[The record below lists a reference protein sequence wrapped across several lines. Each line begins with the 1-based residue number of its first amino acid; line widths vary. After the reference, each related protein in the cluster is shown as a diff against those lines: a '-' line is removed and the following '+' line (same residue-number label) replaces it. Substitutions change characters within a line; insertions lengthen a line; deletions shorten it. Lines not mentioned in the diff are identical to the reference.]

1 MNYKYNILW
10 LDDEP
15 IKALE
20 QIREA
25 NPFIY
30 FDKVDYVDICEMILD
45 SQPEKYHAVILD
57 ANGISS
63 DSPEKDANKSGFL
76 RLVHSVMDNHIPLY
90 IYSGQLL
97 RASDGDSADIVL
109 EELHRLGLKK
119 QIFYKSGGPYELI
132 DKIVKDLDNK
142 YLYYDGYK
150 HFLTFFTNGWIPKEY
165 KQEFLDPIMEY
176 YYRKD
181 YNSAHGNQMRNITEQ
196 ILDRINKEFQL
207 DTTTK
212 EGDKNRYANIAKAI
226 KAKKLDFSSS
236 ISGPLLHM
244 IDVTNARS
252 HNAMSEDERKL
263 YFESDF
269 STFFIVANWFYK
281 IMTKLETAQLFDEPN
296 PDNANTNINTNTNTE
311 VPLSISK
318 PSESSEKKQKPK
330 THENSRTGVLV
341 STYKEN
347 GRTYCD
353 LKVEIPWKWKDF
365 SQLMIT
371 TIIPSNDP
379 KKAVWYPYC
388 QEVNNDK

>member
-150 HFLTFFTNGWIPKEY
+150 HFLTFFTNGWIPIEY

-281 IMTKLETAQLFDEPN
+281 IMTKLETAQLFDDPN

-379 KKAVWYPYC
+379 KKTVWYPYC

>member
-1 MNYKYNILW
+1 MNYQYNVLW

-20 QIREA
+20 QIREE
-25 NPFIY
+25 NQSIN
-30 FDKVDYVDICEMILD
+30 FDKERFVDECQRKLETH
-45 SQPEKYHAVILD
+45 PEKYHAVILD

-63 DSPEKDANKSGFL
+63 DNPDKDANKSGFL
-76 RLVHSVMDNHIPLY
+76 RLVNIVMDNHIPLY

-109 EELHRLGLKK
+109 EELYRLGLKDH
-119 QIFYKSGGPYELI
+119 IFYKSGGPYDLI
-132 DKIVKDLDNK
+132 DKIIKDLDSN
-142 YLYYDGYK
+142 YHFYGEYK
-150 HFLTFFTNGWIPKEY
+150 HFLSFFTNGWIPKEY
-165 KQEFLDPIMEY
+165 KEQFFDPLMKY
-176 YYRKD
+176 HYSKNCKD
-181 YNSAHGNQMRNITEQ
+181 AHGNHMRNIIEK
-196 ILDRINKEFQL
+196 ILVKVNEEFQL
-207 DTTTK
+207 DTITK
-212 EGDKNRYANIAKAI
+212 ENDKNRYANIAKAI
-226 KAKKLDFSSS
+226 KAKKLDYSSA
-236 ISGPLLHM
+236 ISGPLFHM
-244 IDVTNARS
+244 IDITNAES

-281 IMTKLETAQLFDEPN
+281 IMTNLKDVEHIEKTS
-296 PDNANTNINTNTNTE
+296 PDSANTNTE
-311 VPLSISK
+311 VPESINK
-318 PSESSEKKQKPK
+318 CPELSEKKQKPK
-330 THENSRTGVLV
+330 THEDSRSGVIV

-353 LKVEIPWKWKDF
+353 LKVEIPLKWKDC

-388 QEVNNDK
+388 QEVKNDK

>member
-15 IKALE
+15 IKVLE
-20 QIREA
+20 QIREV
-25 NPFIY
+25 NPSIN
-30 FDKVDYVDICEMILD
+30 FDKVDYVDVCEMILY

-57 ANGISS
+57 ANGVYS
-63 DSPEKDANKSGFL
+63 DSPEKDANKRGFL
-76 RLVHSVMDNHIPLY
+76 RLVHSVIDNHIPLY

-109 EELHRLGLKK
+109 EELHRLGLKEK
-119 QIFYKSGGPYELI
+119 EQIFYKSGGPYDLI

-142 YLYYDGYK
+142 YLYYGQYK
-150 HFLTFFTNGWIPKEY
+150 HFLSFFTNGWIPKEY

-181 YNSAHGNQMRNITEQ
+181 YNSAHGNQMRNITEK
-196 ILDRINKEFQL
+196 ILDRINTEFKL
-207 DTTTK
+207 DTTSK
-212 EGDKNRYANIAKAI
+212 EGDKNRFVNIAKAI

-244 IDVTNARS
+244 IDISNARS
-252 HNAMSEDERKL
+252 HIAMSEEERKL

-281 IMTKLETAQLFDEPN
+281 IMSKLECTQQFDEPN
-296 PDNANTNINTNTNTE
+296 PEIDDTDIEGPAPIN
-311 VPLSISK
+311 K
-318 PSESSEKKQKPK
+318 PSELSKEKQKPK
-330 THENSRTGVLV
+330 THEDSRSGVLV
-341 STYKEN
+341 STYKEK

-353 LKVEIPWKWKDF
+353 LKVEIPWKWKDC

-371 TIIPSNDP
+371 GIIPSNDP
-379 KKAVWYPYC
+379 KKGFWYPYC

>member
-1 MNYKYNILW
+1 MSYKYNVLW

-63 DSPEKDANKSGFL
+63 DSPQKDANKSGFL

-109 EELHRLGLKK
+109 EELHRLGLKEH
-119 QIFYKSGGPYELI
+119 IFYKSGGPYELI
-132 DKIVKDLDNK
+132 DKIIKDLDNK

-181 YNSAHGNQMRNITEQ
+181 YNSAHGNQMRNITEK

-207 DTTTK
+207 DTITK

-226 KAKKLDFSSS
+226 KAKKLDFSFS

-244 IDVTNARS
+244 IDVANARS

-281 IMTKLETAQLFDEPN
+281 IMTKLENAQPFDEQN
-296 PDNANTNINTNTNTE
+296 PDNANTNTE
-311 VPLSISK
+311 VLLSNSK
-318 PSESSEKKQKPK
+318 HSESSENKQKPK

-347 GRTYCD
+347 GHTYCD

-365 SQLMIT
+365 NQLMIT
-371 TIIPSNDP
+371 AIIPSNDP
-379 KKAVWYPYC
+379 KKAIWYPYC

>member
-1 MNYKYNILW
+1 MNYQYNVLW

-20 QIREA
+20 QIREE
-25 NPFIY
+25 NQSIN
-30 FDKVDYVDICEMILD
+30 FDKERFVDECQRKLEAH
-45 SQPEKYHAVILD
+45 PEKYHAVILD

-63 DSPEKDANKSGFL
+63 DNPDKDANKSGFL
-76 RLVHSVMDNHIPLY
+76 RLVNIVMDNHIPLY

-109 EELHRLGLKK
+109 EELYRLGLKDH
-119 QIFYKSGGPYELI
+119 IFYKSGGPYDLI
-132 DKIVKDLDNK
+132 DKIIKDLDSN
-142 YLYYDGYK
+142 YHFYGEYK
-150 HFLTFFTNGWIPKEY
+150 HFLSFFTNGWIPKEC
-165 KQEFLDPIMEY
+165 KEQFFDPLMKY
-176 YYRKD
+176 HYSKNCKD
-181 YNSAHGNQMRNITEQ
+181 AHGNHMRNIIEK
-196 ILDRINKEFQL
+196 ILVKVNEEFQL
-207 DTTTK
+207 DTITK
-212 EGDKNRYANIAKAI
+212 ENDKNRYANIAKAI
-226 KAKKLDFSSS
+226 KAKKLDYSSA
-236 ISGPLLHM
+236 ISGPLFHM
-244 IDVTNARS
+244 IDITNAES

-281 IMTKLETAQLFDEPN
+281 IMTNLKDVEHIEKMS
-296 PDNANTNINTNTNTE
+296 PDSANTNTE
-311 VPLSISK
+311 VPESINK
-318 PSESSEKKQKPK
+318 CPELSEKKQKPK
-330 THENSRTGVLV
+330 THEDSRSGVIV

-353 LKVEIPWKWKDF
+353 LKVEIPLKWKDC

-388 QEVNNDK
+388 QEVKNDK

>member
-1 MNYKYNILW
+1 MNYQYNVLW

-20 QIREA
+20 QIREE
-25 NPFIY
+25 NQSIN
-30 FDKVDYVDICEMILD
+30 FDKERFVDECQRKLETH
-45 SQPEKYHAVILD
+45 PEKYHAVILD

-63 DSPEKDANKSGFL
+63 DNPDKDANKSGFL
-76 RLVHSVMDNHIPLY
+76 RLVNIVMDNHIPLY

-109 EELHRLGLKK
+109 EELYRLGLKDH
-119 QIFYKSGGPYELI
+119 IFYKSGGPYDLI
-132 DKIVKDLDNK
+132 DKIIKDLDSN
-142 YLYYDGYK
+142 YHFYGEYK
-150 HFLTFFTNGWIPKEY
+150 HFLSFFTNGWIPKEY
-165 KQEFLDPIMEY
+165 KEQFFDPLMKY
-176 YYRKD
+176 HYSKNCKD
-181 YNSAHGNQMRNITEQ
+181 AHGNHMRNIIEK
-196 ILDRINKEFQL
+196 ILVKVNEEFQL
-207 DTTTK
+207 DTITK
-212 EGDKNRYANIAKAI
+212 ENDKNRYANIAKAI
-226 KAKKLDFSSS
+226 KAKKLDYSSA
-236 ISGPLLHM
+236 ISGPLFHM
-244 IDVTNARS
+244 IDITNAES

-281 IMTKLETAQLFDEPN
+281 IMTNLKDVEHIEKTS
-296 PDNANTNINTNTNTE
+296 PDSANTNTE
-311 VPLSISK
+311 VPESINK
-318 PSESSEKKQKPK
+318 CPELSEKKQKPK
-330 THENSRTGVLV
+330 THEDSRSGVIV

-353 LKVEIPWKWKDF
+353 LKVEIPLKWKDC

-388 QEVNNDK
+388 QEVKIDK

>member
-20 QIREA
+20 QIREV
-25 NPFIY
+25 NPSIY

-57 ANGISS
+57 ANGVSS

-76 RLVHSVMDNHIPLY
+76 RLVHSVIDNHLPLY

-97 RASDGDSADIVL
+97 RATDGDSADIVL
-109 EELHRLGLKK
+109 EELYRLGLKDN
-119 QIFYKSGGPYELI
+119 IFYKSGGPYDLI
-132 DKIVKDLDNK
+132 DKVVKDLDDK
-142 YLYYDGYK
+142 YQYYEGYK
-150 HFLTFFTNGWIPKEY
+150 HFLSFFSNGWIGNEY
-165 KQEFLDPIMEY
+165 KTQFLDPIMEY

-196 ILDRINKEFQL
+196 ILHRVNIEFQL
-207 DTTTK
+207 DTTSK
-212 EGDKNRYANIAKAI
+212 EGDKNRFANIAKAI

-244 IDVTNARS
+244 IDVTNAQS
-252 HNAMSEDERKL
+252 HNAMSEDELKL

-281 IMTKLETAQLFDEPN
+281 IMTQLENAQHVEVSS
-296 PDNANTNINTNTNTE
+296 PDSSEDLENSN
-311 VPLSISK
+311 K
-318 PSESSEKKQKPK
+318 PTKCLEKKQKPN
-330 THENSRTGVLV
+330 THENTRSGVLV

-353 LKVEIPWKWKDF
+353 LKVEIPWKWKDY
-365 SQLMIT
+365 SQLLIT

-379 KKAVWYPYC
+379 KKGVWYPYC
-388 QEVNNDK
+388 QEVNNKTE

>member
-1 MNYKYNILW
+1 MSYKYNILW

-20 QIREA
+20 NIREA
-25 NPFIY
+25 NPHIY
-30 FDKVDYVDICEMILD
+30 FDKVDYVDICEIILD

-57 ANGISS
+57 ANGKYS
-63 DSPEKDANKSGFL
+63 DSPEKDANKSGL
-76 RLVHSVMDNHIPLY
+76 LGLVHSVIDNHIPLY

-97 RASDGDSADIVL
+97 RASDGDTADIVL
-109 EELHRLGLKK
+109 DELHRLGLKEN
-119 QIFYKSGGPYELI
+119 IFFKSGGPYDLI

-142 YLYYDGYK
+142 YLYYEEHK
-150 HFLTFFTNGWIPKEY
+150 HFLSFFSNGWIANEY
-165 KQEFLDPIMEY
+165 KTQYLDPIMEY

-196 ILDRINKEFQL
+196 ILNRVNIEFQL
-207 DTTTK
+207 DTTSK
-212 EGDKNRYANIAKAI
+212 EGDKNRFANIAKAI

-244 IDVTNARS
+244 IDVTNAQS

-263 YFESDF
+263 YFDSDF

-281 IMTKLETAQLFDEPN
+281 IMTQLENAQHVEESS
-296 PDNANTNINTNTNTE
+296 PDSSEDLDNSN
-311 VPLSISK
+311 K
-318 PSESSEKKQKPK
+318 PSESPEKKQKPK
-330 THENSRTGVLV
+330 THENTRSGVLV
-341 STYKEN
+341 ATYKEN

-353 LKVEIPWKWKDF
+353 LKVEIPWKWKDY
-365 SQLMIT
+365 SQLLIT

-379 KKAVWYPYC
+379 QKGVWYPYC
-388 QEVNNDK
+388 QEVNSKIE

>member
-1 MNYKYNILW
+1 MNYQYNVLW

-20 QIREA
+20 QIREE
-25 NPFIY
+25 NQSIN
-30 FDKVDYVDICEMILD
+30 FDKERFVDECQRKLETH
-45 SQPEKYHAVILD
+45 PEKYHAVILD

-63 DSPEKDANKSGFL
+63 DNPDKDANKSGFL
-76 RLVHSVMDNHIPLY
+76 RLVNIVMDNHIPLY

-109 EELHRLGLKK
+109 EELYRLGLKDH
-119 QIFYKSGGPYELI
+119 IFYKSGGPYDLI
-132 DKIVKDLDNK
+132 DKIIKDLDSN
-142 YLYYDGYK
+142 YHFYGEYK
-150 HFLTFFTNGWIPKEY
+150 HFLSFFTNGWIPKEY
-165 KQEFLDPIMEY
+165 KEQFFDPLMKY
-176 YYRKD
+176 HYNKNCKD
-181 YNSAHGNQMRNITEQ
+181 AHGNHMRNIIEK
-196 ILDRINKEFQL
+196 ILVKVNEEFQL
-207 DTTTK
+207 DTITK
-212 EGDKNRYANIAKAI
+212 ENDKNRYANIAKAI
-226 KAKKLDFSSS
+226 KAKKLDYSSA
-236 ISGPLLHM
+236 ISGPLFHM
-244 IDVTNARS
+244 IDITNAES

-281 IMTKLETAQLFDEPN
+281 IMTNLKDVEHIEKTS
-296 PDNANTNINTNTNTE
+296 PDSANTNTE
-311 VPLSISK
+311 VPESINK
-318 PSESSEKKQKPK
+318 CPELSEKKQKPR
-330 THENSRTGVLV
+330 THEDSRSGVIV

-353 LKVEIPWKWKDF
+353 LKVEIPWKWKDC

-388 QEVNNDK
+388 QEVKNDK

>member
-1 MNYKYNILW
+1 MNYQYNVLW

-20 QIREA
+20 QIREE
-25 NPFIY
+25 NQSIN
-30 FDKVDYVDICEMILD
+30 FDKERFVDECQRKLETH
-45 SQPEKYHAVILD
+45 PEKYHAVILD

-63 DSPEKDANKSGFL
+63 DNPDKDANKSGFL
-76 RLVHSVMDNHIPLY
+76 RLVNIVMDNHIPLY

-109 EELHRLGLKK
+109 EELYRLGLKDH
-119 QIFYKSGGPYELI
+119 IFYKSGGPYDLI
-132 DKIVKDLDNK
+132 DKIIKDLDSN
-142 YLYYDGYK
+142 YHFYGEYK
-150 HFLTFFTNGWIPKEY
+150 HFLSFFTNGWIPKEY
-165 KQEFLDPIMEY
+165 KEQFFDPLMKY
-176 YYRKD
+176 HYSKNCKD
-181 YNSAHGNQMRNITEQ
+181 AHGNHMRNIIEK
-196 ILDRINKEFQL
+196 ILVKVNEEFQL
-207 DTTTK
+207 DTITK
-212 EGDKNRYANIAKAI
+212 ENDKNRYANIAKAI
-226 KAKKLDFSSS
+226 KAKKLDYSSA
-236 ISGPLLHM
+236 ISGPLFHM
-244 IDVTNARS
+244 IDITNAES

-281 IMTKLETAQLFDEPN
+281 IMTNLKDVEHIEKTS
-296 PDNANTNINTNTNTE
+296 PDSANTNTE
-311 VPLSISK
+311 VPESINK
-318 PSESSEKKQKPK
+318 CPELSEKKQKPK
-330 THENSRTGVLV
+330 THGDSRSGVIV

-353 LKVEIPWKWKDF
+353 LKVEIPLKWKDC

-388 QEVNNDK
+388 QEVKNDK

>member
-20 QIREA
+20 QIREI
-25 NPFIY
+25 NPSIY
-30 FDKVDYVDICEMILD
+30 FDKVDYVDICEMILE

-57 ANGISS
+57 ANGVSS

-76 RLVHSVMDNHIPLY
+76 RLVHSVIDNHLPLY

-97 RASDGDSADIVL
+97 RAADGDSADIVL
-109 EELHRLGLKK
+109 EELYRLGLKDN
-119 QIFYKSGGPYELI
+119 IFYKSGAPYDLI
-132 DKIVKDLDNK
+132 DKVVKDLDNK
-142 YLYYDGYK
+142 YQYYEGYK
-150 HFLTFFTNGWIPKEY
+150 HFLSFFSNGWIPNKY
-165 KQEFLDPIMEY
+165 KTQYLDPIMEY

-196 ILDRINKEFQL
+196 ILHRVNIEFQL
-207 DTTTK
+207 DTTSK
-212 EGDKNRYANIAKAI
+212 EGDKNRFANIAKAI

-244 IDVTNARS
+244 IDVTNAQS
-252 HNAMSEDERKL
+252 HNAMSEDELKL

-281 IMTKLETAQLFDEPN
+281 IMTQLENAQHVEESS
-296 PDNANTNINTNTNTE
+296 PDSSEDLDNSN
-311 VPLSISK
+311 K
-318 PSESSEKKQKPK
+318 PSESPEKKQKPK
-330 THENSRTGVLV
+330 THENTRSGVLV
-341 STYKEN
+341 ATYKEN

-353 LKVEIPWKWKDF
+353 LKVEIPWKWKDY
-365 SQLMIT
+365 SQLLIT

-379 KKAVWYPYC
+379 KKGVWYPYC
-388 QEVNNDK
+388 QEVNSNDL

>member
-20 QIREA
+20 QIREE

-30 FDKVDYVDICEMILD
+30 FDKVDYVDICEMILN

-97 RASDGDSADIVL
+97 RASDGDSADILL
-109 EELHRLGLKK
+109 EELDRLGLKE

-252 HNAMSEDERKL
+252 HNALSEDERKL

-281 IMTKLETAQLFDEPN
+281 IMTELEKQHFDEPN
-296 PDNANTNINTNTNTE
+296 KDNTITNTE
-311 VPLSISK
+311 APLSISE
-318 PSESSEKKQKPK
+318 PSESCKKNHKPK
-330 THENSRTGVLV
+330 THENSITRVLV

-347 GRTYCD
+347 GLTYCD

-365 SQLMIT
+365 SQLYIT
-371 TIIPSNDP
+371 GIIPSNDP
-379 KKAVWYPYC
+379 KKGVWFPFC

>member
-1 MNYKYNILW
+1 MNYQYNVLW

-20 QIREA
+20 QIREE
-25 NPFIY
+25 NQSIN
-30 FDKVDYVDICEMILD
+30 FDKERFVDECQRKLETH
-45 SQPEKYHAVILD
+45 PEKYHAVILD

-63 DSPEKDANKSGFL
+63 DNPDKDANKSGFL
-76 RLVHSVMDNHIPLY
+76 RLVNIVMDNHIPLY

-109 EELHRLGLKK
+109 EELYRLGLKDH
-119 QIFYKSGGPYELI
+119 IFYKSGGPYDLI
-132 DKIVKDLDNK
+132 DKIIKDLDSN
-142 YLYYDGYK
+142 YHFYGEYK
-150 HFLTFFTNGWIPKEY
+150 HFLSFFTNGWIPKEY
-165 KQEFLDPIMEY
+165 KEQFFDPLMKY
-176 YYRKD
+176 HYSKNCKD
-181 YNSAHGNQMRNITEQ
+181 AHGNHMRNIIEK
-196 ILDRINKEFQL
+196 ILVKVNEEFQL
-207 DTTTK
+207 DTITK
-212 EGDKNRYANIAKAI
+212 ENDKNRYANIAKAI
-226 KAKKLDFSSS
+226 KAKKLDYSSA
-236 ISGPLLHM
+236 ISGLLFHM
-244 IDVTNARS
+244 IDITNAES

-281 IMTKLETAQLFDEPN
+281 IMTNLKDVEHIEKMS
-296 PDNANTNINTNTNTE
+296 PDSANTNTE
-311 VPLSISK
+311 VPESINK
-318 PSESSEKKQKPK
+318 CPELSEKKQKPK
-330 THENSRTGVLV
+330 THEDSRSGVIV

-353 LKVEIPWKWKDF
+353 LKVEIPLKWKDC

-388 QEVNNDK
+388 QEVKNDK

>member
-20 QIREA
+20 QIREV
-25 NPFIY
+25 NPSIY

-57 ANGISS
+57 ANGVSS

-76 RLVHSVMDNHIPLY
+76 RLVHSVIDNHLPLY

-97 RASDGDSADIVL
+97 RATDGDSADIVL
-109 EELHRLGLKK
+109 EELYRLGLKDN
-119 QIFYKSGGPYELI
+119 IFYKSGGPYDLI
-132 DKIVKDLDNK
+132 DKVVKDLDDK
-142 YLYYDGYK
+142 YQYYGAYK
-150 HFLTFFTNGWIPKEY
+150 HFLSFFSNGWIPNEY
-165 KQEFLDPIMEY
+165 KTQFLDPIMEY

-196 ILDRINKEFQL
+196 ILHRVNIEFQL
-207 DTTTK
+207 DTTSK
-212 EGDKNRYANIAKAI
+212 EGDKNRFANIAKAI

-244 IDVTNARS
+244 IDVTNAQS
-252 HNAMSEDERKL
+252 HNAMSEDELKL

-281 IMTKLETAQLFDEPN
+281 IMTQLENAQHV
-296 PDNANTNINTNTNTE
+296 E
-311 VPLSISK
+311 VSSSDSSEDLENSNK
-318 PSESSEKKQKPK
+318 PSKCLEKKQKPN
-330 THENSRTGVLV
+330 THENTRSGVLV

-353 LKVEIPWKWKDF
+353 LKVEIPWKWKDY
-365 SQLMIT
+365 SQLLIT

-379 KKAVWYPYC
+379 KKGVWYPYC
-388 QEVNNDK
+388 QAVNNKTE

>member
-1 MNYKYNILW
+1 MNYQYNVLW

-20 QIREA
+20 QIREE
-25 NPFIY
+25 NQSIN
-30 FDKVDYVDICEMILD
+30 FDKERFVDECQRKLETH
-45 SQPEKYHAVILD
+45 PEKYHAVILD

-63 DSPEKDANKSGFL
+63 DNPDKDANKSGFL
-76 RLVHSVMDNHIPLY
+76 RLVNIVMDNHIPLY

-109 EELHRLGLKK
+109 EELYRLGLKDH
-119 QIFYKSGGPYELI
+119 IFYKSGGPYDLI
-132 DKIVKDLDNK
+132 DKIIKDLDSN
-142 YLYYDGYK
+142 YHFYGEYK
-150 HFLTFFTNGWIPKEY
+150 HFLSFFTNGWIPKEY
-165 KQEFLDPIMEY
+165 KEQFFDPLMKY
-176 YYRKD
+176 HYNKNCKD
-181 YNSAHGNQMRNITEQ
+181 AHGNHMRNIIEK
-196 ILDRINKEFQL
+196 ILVKVNEEFQL

-212 EGDKNRYANIAKAI
+212 ENDKNRYANIAKAI
-226 KAKKLDFSSS
+226 KAKKLDYSSA
-236 ISGPLLHM
+236 ISGPLFHM
-244 IDVTNARS
+244 IDITNAES

-281 IMTKLETAQLFDEPN
+281 IMTNLKDVEHIEKTS
-296 PDNANTNINTNTNTE
+296 PDSANTNTE
-311 VPLSISK
+311 VPESINK
-318 PSESSEKKQKPK
+318 CPELSEKKQKPR
-330 THENSRTGVLV
+330 THEDSRSGVIV

-353 LKVEIPWKWKDF
+353 LKVEIPWKWKDC

-388 QEVNNDK
+388 QEVKNDK